1 MSCVLRV
8 SGEHLDIDSL
18 LQSQKLIPVV
28 TWKKGEERILKGRFS
43 ANSGAN
49 FVVSDAE
56 IEEVALQ
63 ILDAESYLATNC
75 DEISTLA
82 SAAGVTNATLDFAV
96 AIRPG
101 FVTQTSTFSSAFLQH
116 VAKLG
121 LDLAIS
127 HYPTQDDI
135 EEEI

>member
-1 MSCVLRV
+1 MGCVLRV
-8 SGEHLDIDSL
+8 SGEHLDIDAL
-18 LQSQKLIPVV
+18 LQSQKLIPVI
-28 TWKKGEERILKGRFS
+28 TWRKGEERILKGRFS

-63 ILDAESYLATNC
+63 ILDAESYLATNY
-75 DEISTLA
+75 DEISVLA
-82 SAAGVTNATLDFAV
+82 SGAGVTAATLDFAV
-96 AIRPG
+96 ATRPG

-116 VAKLG
+116 VARLG
-121 LDLAIS
+121 LGLAVS

-135 EEEI
+135 EEDI